1 MLKSVVVG
9 MACVS
14 FVAAAMPAGA
24 QEKKVSGVLKFKV
37 KNINGKEVDLSR
49 YKGKVVL
56 IVNVASE
63 CGLTPQ
69 YKSLQAL
76 HEKYAGKG
84 LAILGFPCN
93 DFGKQEPGTEKEIVA
108 FCAKNYGVKFD
119 MFSKVAITGKDKT
132 PLYDFLTSKTTNPK
146 HGGAVKWNFT
156 KFMIGRDGRIV
167 ARFEPAIDPD
177 SDEFQQAIRREL
189 EKQ

>member
-9 MACVS
+9 VACVS
-14 FVAAAMPAGA
+14 FVAAAVVPTWA
-24 QEKKVSGVLKFKV
+24 QEKKVSGALKFKV
-37 KNINGKEVDLSR
+37 KSIDGKDVDLAK

-93 DFGKQEPGTEKEIVA
+93 DFGKQEPGTEKDIVA

-119 MFSKVAITGKDKT
+119 MFSKVGITGKDKA

-156 KFMIGRDGRIV
+156 KFLIGRDGNII
-167 ARFEPAIDPD
+167 ARFEPAIEPE
-177 SDEFQQAIRREL
+177 SDEFQQAIRKEL
-189 EKQ
+189 DK